1 MRGII
6 YKDLCLF
13 FKGVDKIVLL
23 VLGGVLILFAAE
35 SGVYAGMLFSFALD
49 MMVGLLHLT
58 ALEKEEK
65 TAWGKYQ
72 RTLPVGA
79 GKVMAGKYAALLLTV
94 PVSAAGAVV
103 SNLAAFAVY
112 RTFWPEVLGLSVVA
126 AIIVPPVFAVF
137 SLPFYYWFGSQ
148 IAQFTSLPL
157 AFLMFY
163 AIKNFEDGWWTVT
176 DLAALAGNLNSLL
189 LIGALSLAGLFLV
202 SLALS
207 AAGYCRRK

>member
-23 VLGGVLILFAAE
+23 VLGGLLILFAAE

-79 GKVMAGKYAALLLTV
+79 GKVVAGKYAVVLLTV
-94 PVSAAGAVV
+94 LVSIAGAVV
-103 SNLAAFAVY
+103 SNLAAFAFY
-112 RTFWPEVLGLSVVA
+112 RTFLPEALRWSVLVA
-126 AIIVPPVFAVF
+126 AVTPPVWAAFN
-137 SLPFYYWFGSQ
+137 LPFYYWLGSQ
-148 IAQFTSLPL
+148 VAQFTCFPL
-157 AFLMFY
+157 AFFFFY
-163 AIKNFEDGWWTVT
+163 AIKNFEDGMWALS
-176 DLAALAGNLNSLL
+176 DLSFLAGNVRSLLPLALLALAGVFL
-189 LIGALSLAGLFLV
+189 ASLAI
-202 SLALS
+202 S
-207 AAGYCRRK
+207 AAGCRCKR

>member
-23 VLGGVLILFAAE
+23 VLGGLLILFAAE

-79 GKVMAGKYAALLLTV
+79 GKVVAGKYAVVLLTV
-94 PVSAAGAVV
+94 LVSITGAVV
-103 SNLAAFAVY
+103 SNLAAFAFY
-112 RTFWPEVLGLSVVA
+112 RTFLPEALRWSVLVA
-126 AIIVPPVFAVF
+126 AVTPPVWAAFN
-137 SLPFYYWFGSQ
+137 LPFYYWLGSQ
-148 IAQFTSLPL
+148 AAQFTCFPL
-157 AFLMFY
+157 AFFFFY
-163 AIKNFEDGWWTVT
+163 AIKNFEAGMWALS
-176 DLAALAGNLNSLL
+176 DLTFLAENVRSLLPLALLALAGVFL
-189 LIGALSLAGLFLV
+189 ASLAV
-202 SLALS
+202 S
-207 AAGYCRRK
+207 AAGCRCKR